1 MAIKSHIDLLT
12 KQGYFVDPE
21 HFNRILDFVLDG
33 FRNIYNEPHDSDN
46 YKMKIKLAN
55 IEIDMQKKIIDKLSA
70 VSCNEELIKS
80 LVSSLKEK

>member
-1 MAIKSHIDLLT
+1 
-12 KQGYFVDPE
+12 
-21 HFNRILDFVLDG
+21 
-33 FRNIYNEPHDSDN
+33 
-46 YKMKIKLAN
+46 MKIKLAN